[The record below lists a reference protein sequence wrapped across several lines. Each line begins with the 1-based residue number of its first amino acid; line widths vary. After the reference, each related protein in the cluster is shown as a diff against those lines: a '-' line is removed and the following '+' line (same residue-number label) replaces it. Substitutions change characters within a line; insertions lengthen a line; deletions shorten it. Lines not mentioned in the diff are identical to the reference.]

1 MNTQPPA
8 RGVAEA
14 AAARLSDP
22 RLRPVVD
29 ELARRYTDDPAAP
42 IRRIRLHALGDDE
55 RAAVADLFGDDRLPG
70 DSPSIQVD
78 RLVHTL
84 GLATVTDLHAAIEL
98 VVGPLHD
105 RRATRV
111 AAQHTRDRLWAW
123 FELECASIRI
133 DGLGAL
139 REWPAAV
146 RREGVRGTVDDRREL
161 LDMALRCLRTLPLD
175 GTPLAVLASE
185 LTGDPHALDVGR
197 ALARLVTHAIAD
209 AAGEPPPGDA
219 ERTRALWELAGVV
232 PDPLSS
238 TVLALG
244 LRAGDDHPLAGYLDA
259 HAAAGE
265 AVALTLA
272 QLRRWP
278 ITAMAAGDPVFVVEN
293 PSILAAA
300 MRRGWRGPTLVC
312 SSGHPTLAV
321 VTLLRQLMAGGC
333 DCFQHADFDAAGIT
347 ITRWLAS
354 RAGTT
359 PWHMAAPDY
368 IAALGARSAG
378 PTIPGAVPD
387 TPWDDEL
394 AVAMSDRRRAV
405 YEEHLAEILLDQMTS
420 RVPE

>member
-1 MNTQPPA
+1 MSTQPPA
-8 RGVAEA
+8 RGGAAA
-14 AAARLSDP
+14 AAARLRDP

-42 IRRIRLHALGDDE
+42 IRTIRLRDLGDQQ

-70 DSPSIQVD
+70 ESPSIQID
-78 RLVHTL
+78 RLVHHL
-84 GLATVTDLHAAIEL
+84 GLASATDLHAAIEM
-98 VVGPLHD
+98 VVGPLDD
-105 RRATRV
+105 RRAARL
-111 AAQHTRDRLWAW
+111 AAQRTRDELWGW
-123 FELECASIRI
+123 FEGACASIRI
-133 DGLGAL
+133 EGLGPM
-139 REWPAAV
+139 RDWSAAV
-146 RREGVRGTVDDRREL
+146 RSEGVRGTVDERREL
-161 LDMALRCLRTLPLD
+161 LDTALRCLRTLPLE

-209 AAGEPPPGDA
+209 AAGEPPPSDA

-238 TVLALG
+238 TVLALA

-265 AVALTLA
+265 AVSLTLA

-278 ITAMAAGDPVFVVEN
+278 ITAMAAGDRVFVVEN

-312 SSGHPTLAV
+312 SSGHPTFAV
-321 VTLLRQLMAGGC
+321 VTLLRQLMADGC
-333 DCFQHADFDAAGIT
+333 VCFQHADFDPAGIT

-359 PWHMAAPDY
+359 PWHMAAHDY
-368 IAALGARSAG
+368 LTALGARSAG
-378 PTIPGAVPD
+378 PTIAGPVPD
-387 TPWDDEL
+387 TPWDREL
-394 AVAMSDRRRAV
+394 AFVMSDHRRAV
-405 YEEHLAEILLDQMTS
+405 YEEHLAETLLDQMT
-420 RVPE
+420 RRAPP